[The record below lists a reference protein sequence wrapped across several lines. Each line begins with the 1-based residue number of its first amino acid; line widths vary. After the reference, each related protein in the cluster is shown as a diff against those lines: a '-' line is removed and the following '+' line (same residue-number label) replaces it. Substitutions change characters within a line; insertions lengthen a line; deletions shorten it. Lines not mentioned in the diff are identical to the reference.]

1 MLDCEFQECD
11 CDECCPSLENAR
23 GFQGQNGPN
32 ALDIVGPQGFVGPEY
47 VAPQGP
53 RGPQGPLCCTTES
66 LRGPQGDQGPQG
78 QNQDGFQGSMGSQGA
93 TTPSLEGAQGLLGMQ
108 GAQGRSDVGMQ
119 GFQGSSQQGAQG
131 PQGYQGFL
139 GPSSIGVMGAQG
151 MIVSL
156 SSSLSNPVIRISSSG
171 SIVQLFPPPGPGKFL
186 CTICFSI
193 VIDEATV
200 AFPELVTFQ
209 VHHLS
214 VLLATIVYEVSSG
227 DVNHLPSTLLV
238 FDVFTR
244 DDLTTAQL
252 LVLTLSAS
260 TAHAYIVYNF
270 AATFRQIS

>member
-119 GFQGSSQQGAQG
+119 GFQGSSQRGAQG
-131 PQGYQGFL
+131 PQGYQGFD
-139 GPSSIGVMGAQG
+139 GSNRIGAKGAQG
-151 MIVSL
+151 MMSPSTDLVSAAFIRVPL
-156 SSSLSNPVIRISSSG
+156 SSG
-171 SIVQLFPPPGPGKFL
+171 GQLVSAMPPGPGRFL

-193 VIDEATV
+193 VIDQSTPA
-200 AFPELVTFQ
+200 PSELVTFIVTQ
-209 VHHLS
+209 LPS
-214 VLLATIVYEVSSG
+214 NLAIIVYGVSSG

-238 FDVFTR
+238 FDVFSSDITGTQPFR
-244 DDLTTAQL
+244 
-252 LVLTLSAS
+252 VNFSS
-260 TAHAYIVYNF
+260 NPHAYIVYNVV
-270 AATFRQIS
+270 ATFRQIS